1 MQIAGSFVY
10 PKSVVQLVR
19 QDSLLSMYP
28 WSKLHEKHLFILE
41 EPLQVKHPTWHF
53 TPTKITYLIA
63 NTAFNLEL
71 VVVITNLILVVSLCV
86 KVPLN
91 WAYSSFLPVSLQ

>member
-41 EPLQVKHPTWHF
+41 EPLQVKHPT
-53 TPTKITYLIA
+53 
-63 NTAFNLEL
+63 
-71 VVVITNLILVVSLCV
+71 
-86 KVPLN
+86 
-91 WAYSSFLPVSLQ
+91 